1 MILPVVDLYKA
12 KGITAMLCGRLL
24 RANARSE
31 TADADISS
39 RMDSRRGFCCVR
51 SMTAAKGPGSAARAL
66 PMKRAERT
74 GRGVPR
80 KQG

>member
-24 RANARSE
+24 HANAKSAA
-31 TADADISS
+31 ADADISS
-39 RMDSRRGFCCVR
+39 RRDSWRGFCCVR
-51 SMTAAKGPGSAARAL
+51 SMTAAKGPGSAAHAL
-66 PMKRAERT
+66 PMKRAQRIR
-74 GRGVPR
+74 RGVPR